1 MEKGFFARI
10 ISWFKSLFLRGQETI
25 VVPNPDVDPT
35 TEPDTGTTVTAIT
48 PITID
53 DTDMIEDNNELN
65 LELRRIFT
73 NSGYTIG
80 HLFINGEYV
89 CDTIEDADRGLRSDM
104 PLKEIK
110 AKKVYGETAIPTGT
124 YDITMNTK
132 SQKYSDF
139 ERYKWAKDYD
149 GYLPRLLNVPG
160 FEGVLIHVGNYANP
174 DSLGC
179 ILVGF
184 NKAKGMVTDSTT
196 TFKMLMNKY
205 LVPAS
210 KQNTKISIKIIAQY

>member
-1 MEKGFFARI
+1 MGE
-10 ISWFKSLFLRGQETI
+10 SGQI
-25 VVPNPDVDPT
+25 N
-35 TEPDTGTTVTAIT
+35 AAS
-48 PITID
+48 
-53 DTDMIEDNNELN
+53 
-65 LELRRIFT
+65 RRAH
-73 NSGYTIG
+73 GRP
-80 HLFINGEYV
+80 V
-89 CDTIEDADRGLRSDM
+89 CGRRD
-104 PLKEIK
+104 
-110 AKKVYGETAIPTGT
+110 
-124 YDITMNTK
+124 
-132 SQKYSDF
+132 SDF

-179 ILVGF
+179 ILGGF

-210 KQNTKISIKIIAQY
+210 KQNTTISIKIIAQY

>member
-10 ISWFKSLFLRGQETI
+10 ISWLKSLFLREQETI
-25 VVPNPDVDPT
+25 VVPNPDVDPI

-53 DTDMIEDNNELN
+53 DTDMIEDNELN

-160 FEGVLIHVGNYANP
+160 FDGVLIHVGNYANP